1 MSEQELNKI
10 ESQLVAARKSGLL
23 KLNETSLQS
32 QGKLF
37 GMDAFSWIYPNIEV
51 LNSTLNSFPFEVLW
65 IGNKTEINLVLSENN
80 VLDSRVRT
88 KLIYTDGKEL
98 NVILKSI
105 SESAFKPGILLFT
118 STDTDSEYYYNLFK
132 EYLALVQTK

>member
-37 GMDAFSWIYPNIEV
+37 GMDAFSWIYPNIDV

-65 IGNKTEINLVLSENN
+65 IGNQTEIDLILSENN

-88 KLIYTDGKEL
+88 TLVYSDGKEL
-98 NVILKSI
+98 NDILKSI
-105 SESAFKPGILLFT
+105 TEFSFKPGILLFT
-118 STDTDSEYYYNLFK
+118 STETDSEYYFNLFK
-132 EYLALVQTK
+132 EYLALVQIK

>member
-65 IGNKTEINLVLSENN
+65 VGNQTEINLVLSENN

-88 KLIYTDGKEL
+88 KLVYNDANEL
-98 NVILKSI
+98 NDILKSI
-105 SESAFKPGILLFT
+105 SEFSFKPGILLFT
-118 STDTDSEYYYNLFK
+118 STDTDSEFYFNLFK
-132 EYLALVQTK
+132 EYIALVQIK

>member
-23 KLNETSLQS
+23 KVNETSLQS

-65 IGNKTEINLVLSENN
+65 IGNKTEINLILSENN

-88 KLIYTDGKEL
+88 KLVYSDGQEL
-98 NVILKSI
+98 NDILKSI
-105 SESAFKPGILLFT
+105 TEFSFKPGILLFT
-118 STDTDSEYYYNLFK
+118 STDTDSEYYFNLFK
-132 EYLALVQTK
+132 EYLALVQIK

>member
-23 KLNETSLQS
+23 KVNETSLQS

-65 IGNKTEINLVLSENN
+65 IGNKTEINLILSENN

-88 KLIYTDGKEL
+88 KLVYSDGQEL
-98 NVILKSI
+98 NDILKSI
-105 SESAFKPGILLFT
+105 TEFSFKPGILLFT
-118 STDTDSEYYYNLFK
+118 STETDSEYYFNLLK
-132 EYLALVQTK
+132 EYLALVQIK

>member
-10 ESQLVAARKSGLL
+10 ESQLLAARKSGLL

-37 GMDAFSWIYPNIEV
+37 GMDVFSWLYPNIEV

-65 IGNKTEINLVLSENN
+65 IGNKTEINLVLSESN

-88 KLIYTDGKEL
+88 KLIYSDGKEL
-98 NVILKSI
+98 DDILKSI
-105 SESAFKPGILLFT
+105 TEFSFKPGILLFT
-118 STDTDSEYYYNLFK
+118 STETDSEYYFNLFK
-132 EYLALVQTK
+132 EYLALVQLK

>member
-37 GMDAFSWIYPNIEV
+37 GMDVFSWIYPNIDV

-98 NVILKSI
+98 NDILKSI

-118 STDTDSEYYYNLFK
+118 STETDSEYYYNLFK
-132 EYLALVQTK
+132 EYLALVQIK

>member
-10 ESQLVAARKSGLL
+10 ESQLLAARKSGLL

-37 GMDAFSWIYPNIEV
+37 GMDAFSWIYPNIDV

-65 IGNKTEINLVLSENN
+65 IGNKTEINLVLSESN

-88 KLIYTDGKEL
+88 KLIYSDGKEL
-98 NVILKSI
+98 DDILKSI
-105 SESAFKPGILLFT
+105 TEYSFKPGILLFT
-118 STDTDSEYYYNLFK
+118 STETDSEYYFNLFK
-132 EYLALVQTK
+132 EYLALVQIK

>member
-37 GMDAFSWIYPNIEV
+37 GMDVFSWIYPNIDV
-51 LNSTLNSFPFEVLW
+51 LNSTLNAFPFEVLW

-88 KLIYTDGKEL
+88 KLVYNNGKEL
-98 NVILKSI
+98 NDILKSI

-132 EYLALVQTK
+132 EYLALVQIK

>member
-37 GMDAFSWIYPNIEV
+37 GMDVFSWIYPNIDV

-88 KLIYTDGKEL
+88 KLIYNDGKEL
-98 NVILKSI
+98 DDILKSI
-105 SESAFKPGILLFT
+105 TEFAFKPGILLFT

-132 EYLALVQTK
+132 EYLALVQIK

>member
-37 GMDAFSWIYPNIEV
+37 GMDAFSWIYPNIDV

-65 IGNKTEINLVLSENN
+65 IGNKTEINLILSENN

-88 KLIYTDGKEL
+88 KLVYSDGQEL
-98 NVILKSI
+98 NDILKSI
-105 SESAFKPGILLFT
+105 TEFSFKPGILLFT
-118 STDTDSEYYYNLFK
+118 STETDSEYYFNLFK
-132 EYLALVQTK
+132 EYLALVQIK

>member
-37 GMDAFSWIYPNIEV
+37 GMDAFSWIYPNIDV

-65 IGNKTEINLVLSENN
+65 IGNKTEINLILSENN

-88 KLIYTDGKEL
+88 KLVYSDGQEL
-98 NVILKSI
+98 NDILKSI
-105 SESAFKPGILLFT
+105 TESAFKPGILLFT
-118 STDTDSEYYYNLFK
+118 STETDSEYYFNLFK
-132 EYLALVQTK
+132 EYLALVQIK

>member
-37 GMDAFSWIYPNIEV
+37 GMDVFSWIYPNIDV

-88 KLIYTDGKEL
+88 KLVYNNGKEL
-98 NVILKSI
+98 NDILKSI
-105 SESAFKPGILLFT
+105 SESVFKPGILLFT
-118 STDTDSEYYYNLFK
+118 STDTDSEYYFNLFK
-132 EYLALVQTK
+132 EYLALVQIK

>member
-37 GMDAFSWIYPNIEV
+37 GMDAFSWIYPNIDV

-88 KLIYTDGKEL
+88 KLIYNDGKEL
-98 NVILKSI
+98 DDILKSI
-105 SESAFKPGILLFT
+105 TEFAFKPGILLFT

-132 EYLALVQTK
+132 EYLALVQIK

>member
-37 GMDAFSWIYPNIEV
+37 GMDVFSWLYPNIEV

-65 IGNKTEINLVLSENN
+65 IGNKTEINLVLSESN

-88 KLIYTDGKEL
+88 KLIYSDGKEL
-98 NVILKSI
+98 DDILKSI
-105 SESAFKPGILLFT
+105 TEYSFKPGILLFT
-118 STDTDSEYYYNLFK
+118 STETDSEYYFNLFK
-132 EYLALVQTK
+132 EYLALVQLK

>member
-10 ESQLVAARKSGLL
+10 ESQLVEARKSGLL

-37 GMDAFSWIYPNIEV
+37 GMDVFSWIYPNIEV

-65 IGNKTEINLVLSENN
+65 IGNKTEINLILSENN

-88 KLIYTDGKEL
+88 KLVYSDGKEL
-98 NVILKSI
+98 NDILKSI
-105 SESAFKPGILLFT
+105 TELSFKPGILLFT
-118 STDTDSEYYYNLFK
+118 STDTDSEYYFNLFK
-132 EYLALVQTK
+132 EYLALVQIK

>member
-37 GMDAFSWIYPNIEV
+37 GMDAFSWIYPNIDV

-65 IGNKTEINLVLSENN
+65 IGNKTEINLILSENN

-88 KLIYTDGKEL
+88 KLVYSDGKEL
-98 NVILKSI
+98 NDILKSI
-105 SESAFKPGILLFT
+105 TEFSFKPGILLFT
-118 STDTDSEYYYNLFK
+118 STETDSEYYFNLFK
-132 EYLALVQTK
+132 EYLALVQIK

>member
-10 ESQLVAARKSGLL
+10 ESQLLAARKSGLL

-37 GMDAFSWIYPNIEV
+37 GMDAFSWIYPNIDV

-65 IGNKTEINLVLSENN
+65 IGNKTEINLVLSESN

-88 KLIYTDGKEL
+88 KLIYSDGKEL
-98 NVILKSI
+98 DDILKSI
-105 SESAFKPGILLFT
+105 TEYSFKPGILLFT
-118 STDTDSEYYYNLFK
+118 STETDSEYYFNLFK
-132 EYLALVQTK
+132 EYLALVQLK

>member
-37 GMDAFSWIYPNIEV
+37 GMDAFSWIYPNIDV

-65 IGNKTEINLVLSENN
+65 IGNKTEINLILSENN

-88 KLIYTDGKEL
+88 KLVYSDGQEL
-98 NVILKSI
+98 NDILKSI
-105 SESAFKPGILLFT
+105 TEFSFKPGILLFT
-118 STDTDSEYYYNLFK
+118 STETDSDYYFNLFK
-132 EYLALVQTK
+132 EYLALVQIK

>member
-10 ESQLVAARKSGLL
+10 ESQLLAARKSGLL

-37 GMDAFSWIYPNIEV
+37 GMDVFSWIYPNIDV

-98 NVILKSI
+98 NDILKSI

-118 STDTDSEYYYNLFK
+118 STETDSEYYYNLFK
-132 EYLALVQTK
+132 EYLALVQIK

>member
-32 QGKLF
+32 HGKLV
-37 GMDAFSWIYPNIEV
+37 GMDVFSWIYPNFEV

-88 KLIYTDGKEL
+88 KLVYADGEEL
-98 NVILKSI
+98 NVILKSMT
-105 SESAFKPGILLFT
+105 ESAFKPGILMFT
-118 STDTDSEYYYNLFK
+118 STDTDSEYYFNLFK
-132 EYLALVQTK
+132 EYLALVQLK

>member
-10 ESQLVAARKSGLL
+10 ESQLLAARKSGLL

-37 GMDAFSWIYPNIEV
+37 GMDVFSWLYPNIEV

-65 IGNKTEINLVLSENN
+65 IGNKTEINLVLSESN

-88 KLIYTDGKEL
+88 KLIYSDGKEL
-98 NVILKSI
+98 DDILKSI
-105 SESAFKPGILLFT
+105 NEFSFKPGILLFT
-118 STDTDSEYYYNLFK
+118 STETDSEYYFNLFK
-132 EYLALVQTK
+132 EYLALVQLK

>member
-1 MSEQELNKI
+1 
-10 ESQLVAARKSGLL
+10 
-23 KLNETSLQS
+23 
-32 QGKLF
+32 
-37 GMDAFSWIYPNIEV
+37 
-51 LNSTLNSFPFEVLW
+51 
-65 IGNKTEINLVLSENN
+65 VLSENN

-98 NVILKSI
+98 NDILKSI

-132 EYLALVQTK
+132 EYLALVQIK

>member
-10 ESQLVAARKSGLL
+10 ESQLLAARKSGLL
-23 KLNETSLQS
+23 KLTETSLQS

-37 GMDAFSWIYPNIEV
+37 GMDVFSWLYPNIEV

-65 IGNKTEINLVLSENN
+65 VGNKTEINLVLSESN

-88 KLIYTDGKEL
+88 KLIYSDGKEL
-98 NVILKSI
+98 DDILKSI
-105 SESAFKPGILLFT
+105 TKFSFKPGILLFT
-118 STDTDSEYYYNLFK
+118 STETDSEYYFNLFK
-132 EYLALVQTK
+132 EYLAFVQTQ

>member
-37 GMDAFSWIYPNIEV
+37 GMDVFSWIYPNIEV

-88 KLIYTDGKEL
+88 KLMYNDGKEL
-98 NVILKSI
+98 NNILKTI
-105 SESAFKPGILLFT
+105 SEFAFKPGILLFT
-118 STDTDSEYYYNLFK
+118 STDTDSEYCYNLFK
-132 EYLALVQTK
+132 EYLALVQIK

>member
-10 ESQLVAARKSGLL
+10 ESQLLAARKSGLL

-37 GMDAFSWIYPNIEV
+37 GMDVFSWIYPNIDV

-65 IGNKTEINLVLSENN
+65 IGNKTEINMVLSENN

-98 NVILKSI
+98 NDILKSI

-132 EYLALVQTK
+132 EYLALVQIK

>member
-10 ESQLVAARKSGLL
+10 ESQLVEARKSGLL

-37 GMDAFSWIYPNIEV
+37 GMDVFSWIYPNIEV

-88 KLIYTDGKEL
+88 KLVYADGKEL
-98 NVILKSI
+98 NEILKSI
-105 SESAFKPGILLFT
+105 TEAAFKPGILLFT
-118 STDTDSEYYYNLFK
+118 STDTDSEYYFNLFK
-132 EYLALVQTK
+132 EYLALVQLK

>member
-37 GMDAFSWIYPNIEV
+37 GMDVFSWIYPNIDV

-98 NVILKSI
+98 NEILKSI

-118 STDTDSEYYYNLFK
+118 STDTDSEYYYNLLK
-132 EYLALVQTK
+132 EYLALVQIK

>member
-37 GMDAFSWIYPNIEV
+37 GMDVFSWIYPNIDV

-88 KLIYTDGKEL
+88 KLIYSDGKEL
-98 NVILKSI
+98 NEILKSI
-105 SESAFKPGILLFT
+105 TESAFKPGILLFT

-132 EYLALVQTK
+132 EYLALVQIK

>member
-10 ESQLVAARKSGLL
+10 ESQLVEARKNGLL

-37 GMDAFSWIYPNIEV
+37 GMDVFSWIYPNIDV

-65 IGNKTEINLVLSENN
+65 IGNKIETNLVLSENN

-88 KLIYTDGKEL
+88 KLIYSDCSEL
-98 NVILKSI
+98 NELLKSI
-105 SESAFKPGILLFT
+105 SDKSFKPGILLFT
-118 STDTDSEYYYNLFK
+118 STDTDSEYYFNLFK
-132 EYLALVQTK
+132 EYLALVQIK

>member
-37 GMDAFSWIYPNIEV
+37 GMDVFSWIYPNIDV

-98 NVILKSI
+98 NDILKSI

-132 EYLALVQTK
+132 EYLALVQIK

>member
-10 ESQLVAARKSGLL
+10 ESQLVEARKNGLL

-32 QGKLF
+32 QGKLI
-37 GMDAFSWIYPNIEV
+37 GMDVFSWIYPNIDV
-51 LNSTLNSFPFEVLW
+51 LNSTLNSFPFEVIW
-65 IGNKTEINLVLSENN
+65 IGNQTEINLILNEKN

-98 NVILKSI
+98 NDILKSI
-105 SESAFKPGILLFT
+105 AEYTFKPGILLFT
-118 STDTDSEYYYNLFK
+118 TTETDSEHYFNLFK
-132 EYLALVQTK
+132 EFLAMVQLK